1 MHILFTI
8 KPFSPRA
15 LTAGSLMLHV
25 LMHLHLVFLF
35 TLLSLLCGL
44 SHLVGSSSF
53 HPCLAMLI
61 LLLSALPLHF
71 LLFPSLLCCSLSV
84 LAFPF
89 SLACPFSPAAAP
101 CTDSWSSPALSS
113 FFFSVFT
120 HGFSQE
126 ILLFCKGEKEVKL
139 QIYPV
144 GNEACVSNSQEKKL
158 LG

>member
-35 TLLSLLCGL
+35 TLLFLLCGL

-89 SLACPFSPAAAP
+89 SLACPFSPAAQAP
-101 CTDSWSSPALSS
+101 IMAQNKTIVCHNGGFCLS
-113 FFFSVFT
+113 T
-120 HGFSQE
+120 QKN
-126 ILLFCKGEKEVKL
+126 ILLISDTKSSALKH
-139 QIYPV
+139 
-144 GNEACVSNSQEKKL
+144 
-158 LG
+158 